1 MTRLR
6 IRHDTLYRYDQPV
19 AFGQHR
25 LLLRPRDSHA
35 GQLIRASLTVS
46 PGGEMRWL
54 YDALGN
60 CVCLFTPKGEA
71 TELKISSQLIIDRY
85 PAPLTPLAIEDPHS
99 TFPIAYDQNDRLALA
114 PFTNPMSGD
123 EDHAFLSWLRDH
135 AAYPRESLLSYL
147 QRLNQTIYQEF
158 QYAERFAEGV
168 QTPDETLRSG
178 VGACRAFAW
187 LMVEALRRLGFAA
200 RFVTGYLYSPQLD
213 STVRGAGAT
222 HAWCEVFLPSLG
234 WLEFDPTNG
243 LAESSDLIRVATTLT
258 PTEAAPVTGS
268 LIGYPG
274 GSSLEVSVYVDQIDG
289 GEAVAA

>member
-1 MTRLR
+1 MPRLR
-6 IRHDTLYRYDQPV
+6 IRHETLYRYDQPV

-35 GQLIRASLTVS
+35 GRLIRSSLTVS
-46 PGGEMRWL
+46 PGGTTRWL

-60 CVCLFTPKGEA
+60 CVCLFTPEGQSDQ
-71 TELKISSQLIIDRY
+71 LRISSELVIDRY

-123 EDHAFLSWLRDH
+123 DDHAFLSWLRDH

-147 QRLNQTIYQEF
+147 QRLNQTIFRDF
-158 QYAERFAEGV
+158 QYLERYAEGV
-168 QTPDETLRSG
+168 QTPEETLRLGS
-178 VGACRAFAW
+178 GACRDFAW

-200 RFVTGYLYSPQLD
+200 RFVTGYLHCPRLD
-213 STVRGAGAT
+213 CTVRGAGAT
-222 HAWCEVFLPSLG
+222 HAWCEVFLPNLG

-243 LAESSDLIRVATTLT
+243 LAESPDLIRVATTLT
-258 PTEAAPVTGS
+258 PAEAAPVAGS
-268 LIGYPG
+268 LIGTPG
-274 GSSLEVSVYVDQIDG
+274 RSTLEVSVVVEQIDAL
-289 GEAVAA
+289 EAAA

>member
-1 MTRLR
+1 MPRLR
-6 IRHDTLYRYDQPV
+6 IRHETLYRYDNPV
-19 AFGQHR
+19 SFGPHR

-35 GQLIRASLTVS
+35 GRLIRASLVVS
-46 PGGEMRWL
+46 PQGPTRWL

-60 CVCLFTPKGEA
+60 CVCYFTPEGQSDS
-71 TELKISSQLIIDRY
+71 LRISSELVIDRF
-85 PAPLTPLAIEDPHS
+85 PAPLTPLAIDDPHS

-147 QRLNQTIYQEF
+147 QRLNHTIYQEF
-158 QYAERFAEGV
+158 QYTERYAEGV
-168 QTPDETLRSG
+168 QTPDETLRLG
-178 VGACRAFAW
+178 TGACRDFAW

-200 RFVTGYLYSPQLD
+200 RFVTGYLYSPQTG
-213 STVRGAGAT
+213 SAMRGAGAT

-258 PTEAAPVTGS
+258 PTEAAPVAGS
-268 LIGYPG
+268 LIGVPG
-274 GSSLEVSVYVDQIDG
+274 GSSLQVSVYVDQIDAV
-289 GEAVAA
+289 EAAAA